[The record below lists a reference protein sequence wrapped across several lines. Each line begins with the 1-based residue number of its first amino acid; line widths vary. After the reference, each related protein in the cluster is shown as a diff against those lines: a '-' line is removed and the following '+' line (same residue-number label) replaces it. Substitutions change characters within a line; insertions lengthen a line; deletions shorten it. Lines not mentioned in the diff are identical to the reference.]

1 MRRFPFHPNPADRHR
16 CEPALTTSWN
26 VAMRLGPVHP
36 LQSPSGDEAMQT
48 SQLMCGYAVIL
59 AATTSLAARRPASVP
74 RARSF
79 VLEALQRRAL
89 GAPPPPCGGIIYL
102 TSTPLRSCHS
112 PQKFDQFIGHKAGFP
127 QLQSCFWNMSFGLTI
142 KPGSIGP
149 INPRL
154 PKARHRAAKAAAWAG
169 VF

>member
-1 MRRFPFHPNPADRHR
+1 MRTVDTGRAAAWALERRQRDFPTPILREDPRPFLEHVRLCLKHFSATHSARPLPNQTPACRGLVTFKF
-16 CEPALTTSWN
+16 A
-26 VAMRLGPVHP
+26 G
-36 LQSPSGDEAMQT
+36 SGQ
-48 SQLMCGYAVIL
+48 
-59 AATTSLAARRPASVP
+59 
-74 RARSF
+74 ARSR
-79 VLEALQRRAL
+79 L
-89 GAPPPPCGGIIYL
+89 GGIICL

-127 QLQSCFWNMSFGLTI
+127 QLQACFWNMSFGLTV

-154 PKARHRAAKAAAWAG
+154 PKARQRAAKAAAWAG